1 MQYYTGRRKAPSVR
15 LPPPAF
21 DSMKTLLLR
30 LLLLF
35 SFAVLALV
43 AAAWWLAARPLALT
57 EAVDFEVERGFT
69 MRQAARAAH
78 AAGLPLSPDALYWIA
93 RASGKAGRIVAGGY
107 EVTPGMSALDVVD
120 KLNRG
125 DVTFAELRL
134 IEGWNFR
141 QVRAAIESHEW
152 IRPDTRDLDEA
163 ALLQVVGASE
173 AHPEGLFF
181 PDTYRF
187 PRYSTASSVL
197 RTAHAA
203 MQRHLADA
211 WAARDPDVPLRSAY
225 EALILASIIEKETGR
240 PDERGLVASVF
251 ANRLRIGMRLQTD
264 PTVIYGYGE
273 SFEGRLRRRHLD
285 TDHDYNTYTRAG
297 LPPTPIAMPGL
308 ASLQA
313 AVRPETS
320 EYFYFVARGDGTSQF
335 SRTLSEHNRAVNFHI
350 RGIIQ

>member
-1 MQYYTGRRKAPSVR
+1 
-15 LPPPAF
+15 
-21 DSMKTLLLR
+21 MKTLLLR
-30 LLLLF
+30 ISLLLTCV
-35 SFAVLALV
+35 AVLLV
-43 AAAWWLAARPLALT
+43 AAVWWFVQRPLGLSAP
-57 EAVDFEVERGFT
+57 VDFEVERGFT

-78 AAGLPLSPDALYWIA
+78 TAGLPLSPGTLYWIA
-93 RASGKAGRIVAGGY
+93 RLSGKAGRIVAGGY
-107 EVTPGMSALDVVD
+107 QVTPGMSALDLVD
-120 KLNRG
+120 KLHRG

-141 QVRAAIESHEW
+141 QVRQAVESHDW
-152 IRPDTRDLDEA
+152 IRPDTQGMDEA
-163 ALLQVVGASE
+163 ALLQAVGASE
-173 AHPEGLFF
+173 SHPEGLFF

-187 PRYSTASSVL
+187 PRYSTASAVL
-197 RTAHAA
+197 RMAHAA

-211 WAARDPDVPLRSAY
+211 WASRDPDVPLDSPY

-285 TDHDYNTYTRAG
+285 TDHEYNTYTRAG

-308 ASLQA
+308 ASLMA

-320 EYFYFVARGDGTSQF
+320 EYFYFVARGDGSSQF
-335 SRTLSEHNRAVNFHI
+335 SRTLSEHNRAVNIHI
-350 RGIIQ
+350 RGISQ

>member
-1 MQYYTGRRKAPSVR
+1 
-15 LPPPAF
+15 
-21 DSMKTLLLR
+21 MKTLLLR
-30 LLLLF
+30 ILLLL
-35 SFAVLALV
+35 SFAFAALLAV
-43 AAAWWLAARPLALT
+43 AWWAVARPLTLT
-57 EAVDFEVERGFT
+57 APVDFEVERGFT

-78 AAGLPLSPDALYWIA
+78 AAGLPLSPDALYWVA
-93 RASGKAGRIVAGGY
+93 RITGKAGRIVAGGY

-141 QVRAAIESHEW
+141 QVRAAVESHEW
-152 IRPDTRDLDEA
+152 IRPDTQGLDEA
-163 ALLQVVGASE
+163 ALLQALGVSE

-187 PRYSTASSVL
+187 PRYSTATSVL
-197 RTAHAA
+197 RTAYAA
-203 MQRHLADA
+203 MQRHLTDT
-211 WAARDPDVPLRSAY
+211 WSARDPDVPLESPY

-240 PDERGLVASVF
+240 PDERALVASVF

-264 PTVIYGYGE
+264 PTVIYGFGE
-273 SFEGRLRRRHLD
+273 SFDGRLRRRHLD

-313 AVRPETS
+313 AVRPERS
-320 EYFYFVARGDGTSQF
+320 EYFYFVARGDGSSQF
-335 SRTLSEHNRAVNFHI
+335 SRTLAEHNRAVNIHI
-350 RGIIQ
+350 RGIPQ